1 MGPLP
6 ATLPSRFTVTCHA
19 DGKLAG
25 SIPIGVTLHMWRGND
40 HFVVAGLTG
49 ARGKLVVTRDGLLR
63 EVNAARDLF
72 PADYAP
78 ADGSDNQ
85 FAGRMTVAVLT
96 TPEIEAAIKAH
107 DLYRAVTP
115 YPDHFREWLE
125 TGHDALTTLNPKRV
139 EVAVSSPAGD
149 HGVSFNASSIPYPAT
164 ARPLALG

>member
-19 DGKLAG
+19 DGELAG
-25 SIPIGVTLHMWRGND
+25 SIPIGVTLHMRRGND

-49 ARGKLVVTRDGLLR
+49 AKGKLVVTRDGLLR
-63 EVNAARDLF
+63 EVKASRDLF

-96 TPEIEAAIKAH
+96 IPEIEAAIKAH
-107 DLYRAVTP
+107 DLYRTSTA
-115 YPDHFREWLE
+115 YPEHFRELLE
-125 TGHDALTTLNPKRV
+125 TGHQALTTLNPKRV
-139 EVAVSSPAGD
+139 EVKIAAPD
-149 HGVSFNASSIPYPAT
+149 TDTGVSFNTASTPYPA
-164 ARPLALG
+164 AVRPLALG